1 MLLGHSSSIK
11 TLGLGFSVVCPLG
24 LEVYD
29 VKTVT
34 YKYGQKI
41 VDKVTKLHKIC
52 FSLEC
57 FTADFR
63 KFLAQLSNF
72 GFWVAD
78 WGLDIN
84 FKLFR
89 DFLET
94 F

>member
-1 MLLGHSSSIK
+1 MLLSHSSSIK
-11 TLGLGFSVVCPLG
+11 TLRLGFSVARILG
-24 LEVYD
+24 LEVHD

-34 YKYGQKI
+34 YNHGHNI
-41 VDKVTKLHKIC
+41 VDKFTKLRKIG

-57 FTADFR
+57 FTADFG
-63 KFLAQLSNF
+63 KFLAQLSKF

-78 WGLDIN
+78 WELDIN

-89 DFLET
+89 DFFET